1 MTARVLGPRVFPD
14 TEPQMM
20 FSRFRTWLV
29 GLSAV
34 GLIGCG
40 GGGGS
45 GGTPIVGPGPSPT
58 ASNLVLVLSESTVQN
73 DGTATVTATV
83 TAVDANN
90 NIVPNV
96 PVTIRADNNA
106 TVAAS
111 DTKTGADGKV
121 TAQIGTGADRS
132 ARTINVTADSNGS
145 LAKTAELRVV
155 EANSGTRAADLALS
169 LSALQL
175 NNSGTQSVRATVVA
189 VDGNRNT
196 IEGIPITLS
205 VDSGATI
212 RVHSAVTDAEGKV
225 TGDVSIGEDKANR
238 TVEVKA
244 ISGTL
249 TRTASLQITG
259 SQIKSTLLPAVVR
272 VSQTGRVQYRLL
284 DVSGN
289 PVPRR
294 SIVVTGPGGVQ
305 TTGTTDTNGDFE
317 YSYVAPNVG
326 GEAVIRASALGV
338 ESVSTVLVQTD
349 TQTIPVVT
357 TSVQSASVSA
367 SPSVVPVNSGAT
379 TNQATIRALFLA
391 ANNAPVKDIRV
402 RFDLDGDKQSI
413 GGALTSGSTIVYA
426 DAAGVATTSYTPG
439 SRFSPTDGVTIRACW
454 DYDDFPAGTC
464 PREAKTTLTVVS
476 QALSVSIGTNNLI
489 GSDDTGL
496 KYVTRYVV
504 QVVDSSGLAAAD
516 VQVSAQ
522 VDLLQYLKGQWV
534 RGVDAWIQQATA
546 QCDNEDLNRNGVAET
561 FSNGVVEDANG
572 SFNRTAGRPALE
584 PRKADVSVFFEG
596 SSRTNTSGSTVLR
609 IEYPKNVG
617 SWVRFNLVVGAAG
630 VAGTEGRANF
640 VDILNVASAD
650 VVRLDAD
657 PPFRLSPYGLKTSPT
672 IAVQAPGSTAPPATL
687 CTEPD

>member
-1 MTARVLGPRVFPD
+1 MQSLRAYPD

-40 GGGGS
+40 GGGGGS
-45 GGTPIVGPGPSPT
+45 GTQFVGPGPSPT
-58 ASNLVLVLSESTVQN
+58 ANNLVLVLSDSTVQN
-73 DGTATVTATV
+73 NGTSTVTATV

-96 PVTIRADNNA
+96 PVTIRADSNA
-106 TVAAS
+106 TVTAS

-132 ARTINVTADSNGS
+132 VRTITVTADSGGN
-145 LAKTAELRVV
+145 LVKTAQLRVV
-155 EANSGTRAADLALS
+155 EGTSGTRAADLTLS
-169 LSALQL
+169 LSAPQL

-196 IEGIPITLS
+196 VAGIPVTLS
-205 VDSGATI
+205 VDAGATI
-212 RVHSAVTDAEGKV
+212 RVQAAVTDADGKV
-225 TGDVSIGEDKANR
+225 TGDVSIGEDKSNR
-238 TVEVKA
+238 TVTITA

-249 TRTASLQITG
+249 TRTATLQVTG

-272 VSQTGRVQYRLL
+272 VGQTGRVQYRLL

-294 SIVVTGPGGVQ
+294 SVVVTGPGGVQ
-305 TTGTTDTNGDFE
+305 TTGTTDANGDFE
-317 YSYVAPNVG
+317 YSYIAPSVG
-326 GEAVIRASALGV
+326 GETVIRASALGV
-338 ESVSTVLVQTD
+338 ESVSTILVQTD
-349 TQTIPVVT
+349 TQTIPVAT
-357 TSVQSASVSA
+357 TPVQSASVSA
-367 SPSVVPVNSGAT
+367 SPSVVAVNTGTT
-379 TNQATIRALFLA
+379 TNQASIRALFLA
-391 ANNAPVKDIRV
+391 ANNAPVANIRV

-413 GGALTSGSTIVYA
+413 GGTLTSGSTIVYA
-426 DAAGVATTSYTPG
+426 DASGVATTSYVPG
-439 SRFSPTDGVTIRACW
+439 SRFSPTDGVTVRACW
-454 DYDDFPAGTC
+454 DYADFPAGSC
-464 PREAKTTLTVVS
+464 PREAKTTLTVIS

-489 GSDDTGL
+489 GEDETKL

-522 VDLLQYLKGQWV
+522 IDLLQYLKGSWI
-534 RGVDAWIQQATA
+534 RGAEAWAQRITA
-546 QCDNEDLNRNGVAET
+546 SCDNEDLNRNGVAEV

-617 SWVRFNLVVGAAG
+617 SWVKFNLVVGAAG

-640 VDILNVASAD
+640 ADVLNVAASD
-650 VVRLDAD
+650 VNKLDAS
-657 PPFRLSPYGLKTSPT
+657 PPFQLSPYGTKTSPT
-672 IAVQAPGSTAPPATL
+672 IAVQMPGSSVPPATL

>member
-1 MTARVLGPRVFPD
+1 MRAQVQGLRVYPD

-40 GGGGS
+40 GGGG
-45 GGTPIVGPGPSPT
+45 GGTPFVGPGPSPT

-73 DGTATVTATV
+73 NGTATVVATV

-90 NIVPNV
+90 NVVPNV
-96 PVTIRADNNA
+96 PVTIRADSNA
-106 TVAAS
+106 TVTAS

-132 ARTINVTADSNGS
+132 VRTITVTADSNGN
-145 LAKTAELRVV
+145 LAKTAQLRVV
-155 EANSGTRAADLALS
+155 EGNSGTRAADLTLS
-169 LSALQL
+169 LSAPQL

-196 IEGIPITLS
+196 IAGIPVTLS

-212 RVHSAVTDAEGKV
+212 RVQAAVTDADGKV
-225 TGDVSIGEDKANR
+225 TGDISIGEDKSNR
-238 TVEVKA
+238 TVAVTA

-249 TRTASLQITG
+249 TRTATLQITG

-272 VSQTGRVQYRLL
+272 VGQTGRVQYRLL

-305 TTGTTDTNGDFE
+305 TTGTTDANGDFE
-317 YSYVAPNVG
+317 YSYIAPSVG

-349 TQTIPVVT
+349 TQTIPVAT
-357 TSVQSASVSA
+357 TPVQSASVSA
-367 SPSVVPVNSGAT
+367 SPSVVAVNSGTT
-379 TNQATIRALFLA
+379 TNQASIRALFLA
-391 ANNAPVKDIRV
+391 ANNAPVQNIRV

-413 GGALTSGSTIVYA
+413 GGTLTSGSTIVYA
-426 DAAGVATTSYTPG
+426 DATGTATTSYVPG
-439 SRFSPTDGVTIRACW
+439 VRFSPTDGVTIRACW
-454 DYDDFPAGTC
+454 DYADFPAGTC

-489 GSDDTGL
+489 GTDETGL

-522 VDLLQYLKGQWV
+522 VDLLQYRKGTWV
-534 RGVDAWIQQATA
+534 RGSESWVQQVTA
-546 QCDNEDLNRNGVAET
+546 RCDNEDLNRNGVTET

-617 SWVRFNLVVGAAG
+617 SWVTFNLVVGAAG

-640 VDILNVASAD
+640 VDVLNVAAAD
-650 VVRLDAD
+650 VNRLDAD
-657 PPFRLSPYGLKTSPT
+657 PPFRVSPYGVLASPT
-672 IAVQAPGSTAPPATL
+672 IAVQAPGSTAPLATL